1 MFCLQRSATRQSET
15 TCFHIVKML
24 AIIFKLLLLQISAA
38 QENTLTSASI
48 RNLLN
53 PTCHTVEVFTSI
65 QNDAFLEQTLTEI
78 LKNASVGVRVFT
90 DTQQYCEISEQLDA
104 CAVLLLDHLPQNRK
118 FMQYN
123 SKIHTIA
130 TTNSEL
136 FSSLFEVLTDLN
148 VYNVIYFEYNSE
160 QMLKWRFYNLLQRR
174 LMYFESVDHSLFW
187 ESGKDMMGLEFSI
200 GFPEKRDLF
209 LFENIA
215 TVRNATL
222 LNHTRRAVQTHV
234 CILNE
239 LVYVFEDDPDSVPYL
254 LYMHRFHYYRLIV
267 PQSSKKQL
275 LSVLSDPF
283 DKYVWMIS
291 VVSVFILALFV
302 KFARDRKLVWM
313 QVFDTFVKL
322 LGVGLM
328 GTLIRPHSSIERFTL
343 GLFMLMS
350 IVLVSAYQ
358 SLVISFLLSTRF
370 HPELDSLRQVNESCT
385 WSHDAGNL
393 ELREAG
399 FLHYGECDA
408 VDMDEMSLNDQ
419 VKSMFEQKCCV
430 EIPENVCEMYFKENI
445 VNEYF
450 RVSKVITRQLPV
462 LHY

>member
-1 MFCLQRSATRQSET
+1 MPPGPSGIEPR
-15 TCFHIVKML
+15 
-24 AIIFKLLLLQISAA
+24 
-38 QENTLTSASI
+38 
-48 RNLLN
+48 
-53 PTCHTVEVFTSI
+53 PT
-65 QNDAFLEQTLTEI
+65 
-78 LKNASVGVRVFT
+78 G
-90 DTQQYCEISEQLDA
+90 
-104 CAVLLLDHLPQNRK
+104 
-118 FMQYN
+118 
-123 SKIHTIA
+123 
-130 TTNSEL
+130 
-136 FSSLFEVLTDLN
+136 
-148 VYNVIYFEYNSE
+148 
-160 QMLKWRFYNLLQRR
+160 
-174 LMYFESVDHSLFW
+174 
-187 ESGKDMMGLEFSI
+187 
-200 GFPEKRDLF
+200 
-209 LFENIA
+209 
-215 TVRNATL
+215 NATL

-302 KFARDRKLVWM
+302 KFARDRKLVCI

-462 LHY
+462 FALLKMYSPLHSTVKWYARAFHEAGLYHYVEEFKYHDPTVAKRHKLEASPVRVHDLSLVWVLYCMGLTLCVICISFNSPTLPPLSKVAQKPRKQSISQPIATGTSSAAKGARRVAHPLHQLDTTTTTRNGGTSACAGAARRNEQVI